1 MVISISHYS
10 MIVAAARLLADS
22 GDPTPLYFRLKTL
35 LTRGIESLAHPP
47 GSRLPSERSLADMYG
62 VSRVTVRQA
71 LDSLQR
77 EGAVR
82 RTRGRRGG
90 TFVCPRRTPVAPP
103 PSGSFESLFSMRHLR
118 RIEILAHDQ
127 RRASEA
133 ICASLRL
140 PPDSLV
146 AYNERLLVGA
156 AGPIAHVRA
165 FMPPA
170 IGASVRRR
178 DLQRRLL
185 QDILLS
191 TAGITPVAMRDEVRA
206 GVADSWA
213 AQTLDVR
220 LGHPVL
226 DVRRELLAAGDQ
238 PIHYSLILIASERFT
253 MTLEQRQGPP
263 PRVTP

>member
-71 LDSLQR
+71 FD
-77 EGAVR
+77 
-82 RTRGRRGG
+82 
-90 TFVCPRRTPVAPP
+90 
-103 PSGSFESLFSMRHLR
+103 SLFSMRHLR